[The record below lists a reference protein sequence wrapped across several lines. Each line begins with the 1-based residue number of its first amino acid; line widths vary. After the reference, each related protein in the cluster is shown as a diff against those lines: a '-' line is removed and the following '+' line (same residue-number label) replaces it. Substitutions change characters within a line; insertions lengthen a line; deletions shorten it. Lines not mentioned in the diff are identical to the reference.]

1 MSSLAPQ
8 YPHTNHAIMDDSFKE
23 PPLPTFK
30 SIDDEC
36 AHWKGRYNAV
46 KQKLIET
53 KQELSEFEESSRQ
66 LEAELE
72 ASLDQREKNIQ
83 DLKHSLNQLQTDN
96 ESLRVS
102 MQRIPNNRFHFI
114 IIYSCFHHK
123 KKKKKKKI
131 KHRYCCYKIY

>member
-1 MSSLAPQ
+1 
-8 YPHTNHAIMDDSFKE
+8 MDDSFKE
-23 PPLPTFK
+23 PPSPTFR

-36 AHWKGRYNAV
+36 AYWKERYNTV
-46 KQKLIET
+46 KQKYIET

-96 ESLRVS
+96 ESLRVR
-102 MQRIPNNRFHFI
+102 MPRIPNNRFHFI
-114 IIYSCFHHK
+114 IIYS
-123 KKKKKKKI
+123 
-131 KHRYCCYKIY
+131 